1 MQNLK
6 RLSLIDDSFLRV
18 ESRRQPFH
26 IGMLMLL
33 QPPPDAP
40 ANFAAQIAAR
50 LRESTRATPPF
61 NKRLVRRRG
70 LHYWADD
77 VDFDLGHH
85 FVNTSLPKP
94 GRIRELLSMVSRVHS
109 GHLDRDYPLWR
120 VYLIEG
126 LEDGR
131 IALYLKIH
139 HSLVDGVS
147 AVANLVEMMSTSPEE
162 SLSRPPPWE
171 VLRPKSDALPLPVPT
186 PAAGMFPAMRSL
198 ARERWRSAVA
208 PLVRELWGTFKDFR
222 ADHPLLAVAGQAPR
236 TIFNTKISATRRIAA
251 QSYSMA
257 RIKAVGKTFEASSN
271 DVILAMCSGALRAYL
286 KSLGEFPEKSLV
298 GAVPISVRT
307 AGSEDANQVAFTLT
321 TLATDIDNPADRLR
335 AIRDGMV
342 YNKQRMRELS
352 PGQLQA
358 YAALMLLPG
367 AATVMLGLTPKN
379 ALATLCISHVPGPRQ
394 DMYWQGA
401 RLTGLYPISLV
412 TDGGALNITIVSRHD
427 SVDFGLVGCRK
438 SLPHMQRMLDHL
450 EDALKE
456 LETTL

>member
-1 MQNLK
+1 MK
-6 RLSLIDDSFLRV
+6 KLSLIDDSFLRV

-33 QPPPDAP
+33 EPPADAAPD
-40 ANFAAQIAAR
+40 FAAQLAAR
-50 LRESTRATPPF
+50 LRQSTRATEPF

-77 VDFDLGHH
+77 EDFDLGHH

-94 GRIRELLSMVSRVHS
+94 GRIRELLAMVSRVHS

-147 AVANLVEMMSTSPEE
+147 AVHNLVEMMATTPEE

-186 PAAGMFPAMRSL
+186 PAAGVVPAMQSL
-198 ARERWRSAVA
+198 ARERLSSAVM
-208 PLVRELWGTFKDFR
+208 PLLRELRATFRDFR
-222 ADHPLLAVAGQAPR
+222 KGNPNLAVAGQAPR
-236 TIFNTKISATRRIAA
+236 TIFNTRISATRRIAA
-251 QSYSMA
+251 QSYSMP
-257 RIKAVGKTFEASSN
+257 RIKAVGKAFDASSN
-271 DVILAMCSGALRAYL
+271 DVILAMCAGALRAYL
-286 KSLGEFPEKSLV
+286 NGIGELPERSLV

-307 AGSEDANQVAFTLT
+307 KGSDDANQVAFTLT
-321 TLATDIDNPADRLR
+321 SLATDIEDPAERLR
-335 AIRDGMV
+335 AIRDGMA
-342 YNKQRMRELS
+342 YNKQRMRELT

-379 ALATLCISHVPGPRQ
+379 ALATLCISHVPGPRVP
-394 DMYWQGA
+394 MYWQGA
-401 RLTGLYPISLV
+401 RLAGLYPLSLA

-427 SVDFGLVGCRK
+427 FVDFGLVACRK
-438 SLPHMQRMLDHL
+438 SVPHMQRMLDHL

-456 LETTL
+456 LESAI